1 MKTEGETKHG
11 IIANLLVRGGIVDA
25 ASLDRAVQ
33 IQTAKGGTLPR
44 ILSSL
49 GLADEEKACATI
61 ADGLRLSYLE
71 PDAVSGLGDATMSLL
86 PADFSRER
94 LVLALGIE
102 GGALRLAMANPLDY
116 RTLPDVEFR
125 SGTRGGQRC
134 AHRAAGEPPAGA
146 PADRRAAGGRDAHPA
161 GHAKRD
167 HLPSQDHR
175 QHGHRG
181 APQAAGRA

>member
-11 IIANLLVRGGIVDA
+11 IIANLLVRGGLVDA

-71 PDAVSGLGDATMSLL
+71 PDAISGLGDAAMSLL

-102 GGALRLAMANPLDY
+102 GGPSGWRWPIRSTTERC
-116 RTLPDVEFR
+116 RTSSSAAASGWSR
-125 SGTRGGQRC
+125 SSRR
-134 AHRAAGEPPAGA
+134 RPPS
-146 PADRRAAGGRDAHPA
+146 GRSWSVP
-161 GHAKRD
+161 
-167 HLPSQDHR
+167 
-175 QHGHRG
+175 
-181 APQAAGRA
+181 

>member
-11 IIANLLVRGGIVDA
+11 IIANLLVRSGIVDA

-71 PDAVSGLGDATMSLL
+71 PDAVSGLGDAAMSLL
-86 PADFSRER
+86 P
-94 LVLALGIE
+94 
-102 GGALRLAMANPLDY
+102 N
-116 RTLPDVEFR
+116 
-125 SGTRGGQRC
+125 
-134 AHRAAGEPPAGA
+134 AAG
-146 PADRRAAGGRDAHPA
+146 RRVPQRQAGGRGRRVGDRPPVEA
-161 GHAKRD
+161 GACRD
-167 HLPSQDHR
+167 R
-175 QHGHRG
+175 QR
-181 APQAAGRA
+181 RR

>member
-11 IIANLLVRGGIVDA
+11 IIANLLVRSGIVDA

-44 ILSSL
+44 ILSSV

-71 PDAVSGLGDATMSLL
+71 PDAVSGLGDAAMSLL

-94 LVLALGIE
+94 LVLALGVE
-102 GGALRLAMANPLDY
+102 GGAFRLAMANPLDY
-116 RTLPDVEFR
+116 RTLQDVEFR
-125 SGTRGGQRC
+125 TGKRVVAVVASETAIRLKLERAVTGSAGGDDTFDVFQEITP
-134 AHRAAGEPPAGA
+134 AGEVEWEA
-146 PADRRAAGGRDAHPA
+146 PAEGDPG
-161 GHAKRD
+161 
-167 HLPSQDHR
+167 
-175 QHGHRG
+175 
-181 APQAAGRA
+181 

>member
-11 IIANLLVRGGIVDA
+11 IIANLLVRSGIVDA

-71 PDAVSGLGDATMSLL
+71 PDAVSGLGVRPVDLGRARLRVDRL
-86 PADFSRER
+86 P
-94 LVLALGIE
+94 
-102 GGALRLAMANPLDY
+102 N
-116 RTLPDVEFR
+116 
-125 SGTRGGQRC
+125 
-134 AHRAAGEPPAGA
+134 AAG
-146 PADRRAAGGRDAHPA
+146 RRVPQRQAGGRGRRVGDRPPVEA
-161 GHAKRD
+161 GACRD
-167 HLPSQDHR
+167 R
-175 QHGHRG
+175 QR
-181 APQAAGRA
+181 RR

>member
-1 MKTEGETKHG
+1 M
-11 IIANLLVRGGIVDA
+11 RSGIVDA

-71 PDAVSGLGDATMSLL
+71 PDAVSGLGDAAMSLL

-116 RTLPDVEFR
+116 RTLQDVEFGGCPMT
-125 SGTRGGQRC
+125 SSNRGSKPRCPATAAAASACSRDVASQRI
-134 AHRAAGEPPAGA
+134 PM
-146 PADRRAAGGRDAHPA
+146 
-161 GHAKRD
+161 
-167 HLPSQDHR
+167 
-175 QHGHRG
+175 
-181 APQAAGRA
+181 